1 MFVLGFFLVRGGQA
15 VGVDVGGLYLVCG
28 GGHFDNTLFVC
39 APGSRSLNS
48 VSHSFTECG
57 INILSSFLTSFFVSP
72 VCALF
77 LLGTS
82 GDQGFGSVAPLH
94 G

>member
-1 MFVLGFFLVRGGQA
+1 M
-15 VGVDVGGLYLVCG
+15 GVDVVGLYFVWG

-57 INILSSFLTSFFVSP
+57 INILSSFLISFFVSP

-77 LLGTS
+77 ALGAC
-82 GDQGFGSVAPLH
+82 GDQGIGFWLGFLAIVVGIMVGDPVAT
-94 G
+94 